1 MVVEDEES
9 FVLVI
14 VVEKFDNINLG
25 LKVLMGIFIFFVLLI
40 GVIIRLL
47 VWGIKELVRKIKG
60 YMLEKEYDTDFK
72 VFLRKYVESIFE
84 FISDFIKMK
93 LIMENEVFLMF

>member
-1 MVVEDEES
+1 
-9 FVLVI
+9 
-14 VVEKFDNINLG
+14 
-25 LKVLMGIFIFFVLLI
+25 
-40 GVIIRLL
+40 
-47 VWGIKELVRKIKG
+47 
-60 YMLEKEYDTDFK
+60 MLEKEYDIDFK